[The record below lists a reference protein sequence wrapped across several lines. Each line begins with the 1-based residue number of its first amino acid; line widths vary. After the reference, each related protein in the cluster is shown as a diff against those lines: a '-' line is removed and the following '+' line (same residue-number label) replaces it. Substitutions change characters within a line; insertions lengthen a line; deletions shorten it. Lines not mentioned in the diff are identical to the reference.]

1 MTKLND
7 ICRLAFFRLSH
18 LERRTMNGHH
28 GREMYEI
35 REHVGFQTLGFKECV
50 GKHKVIHNRHRR
62 SCRQCRLAFA
72 GFEIGGAS
80 IAHMSMFANSVTSF
94 VAFFL
99 RTGPE
104 NIGRGDAVCTFGF
117 LDDDG

>member
-1 MTKLND
+1 
-7 ICRLAFFRLSH
+7 
-18 LERRTMNGHH
+18 
-28 GREMYEI
+28 MYEI

-72 GFEIGGAS
+72 GFEIGGAF
-80 IAHMSMFANSVTSF
+80 IAHISMFANSVTSSVGYHKQRSKTQRERDLL